1 MCYLRIDFFFADIH
15 FQFAWEWFLNRW
27 FFFCMQ
33 LGFIYS
39 LSSIVVSKRSH
50 NHKNI
55 RANVKWF
62 LLEAVKRQL
71 RYFLHL
77 FSSIPNFF
85 YVHMQFLNGWFRMK
99 NRWFR
104 MENMYVYEINCE
116 YCFHWMPYGLN
127 CLSEK
132 FNNIFFLESIT

>member
-15 FQFAWEWFLNRW
+15 FQFAWEWFLGRW

-85 YVHMQFLNGWFRMK
+85 VCICDSWMADSEWRTADFEWKICMCMKCIVNTVSLNAVWVKLFEWK
-99 NRWFR
+99 
-104 MENMYVYEINCE
+104 I
-116 YCFHWMPYGLN
+116 
-127 CLSEK
+127 
-132 FNNIFFLESIT
+132 